1 MHQTFV
7 LVTGHFGRSEK
18 HKRNWPAIGKTRIKT
33 HPPPGSVL
41 KTQKR
46 DLLCVGN
53 FFASGLFRAAL
64 IGTQSWNVRFVPK
77 ADIGTQ
83 PRDVRFCAKSRKYSG
98 VTAAALKTS

>member
-1 MHQTFV
+1 MHRTFV
-7 LVTGHFGRSEK
+7 MVTGHFGRSEK

-77 ADIGTQ
+77 ADIL
-83 PRDVRFCAKSRKYSG
+83 RCSKSTRYSI
-98 VTAAALKTS
+98 TSSAIESK